1 MSFNDR
7 AMNSI
12 GVQKQTHR
20 AAFLVSVFLAA
31 LAVLP
36 YLQARGYDFVNFD
49 DQGYVTENSHVLQGL
64 NFANV
69 GWAFTTFTTGNWHP
83 LTWLSHML
91 DVDLWGT
98 NAGGHHLTSVLLHA
112 GNTVLLFVVLL
123 QMTGSAL
130 EVCPRRSSLRGAS
143 VTCGIRRLDRGTQGC
158 AQHFVRFVRALGLS
172 RLHPIGQR
180 EKISAHD
187 WLLYS

>member
-36 YLQARGYDFVNFD
+36 YLQARSYDFVNFD

-91 DVDLWGT
+91 DVDLWGKE
-98 NAGGHHLTSVLLHA
+98 AGGHHLTSVLLHA
-112 GNTVLLFVVLL
+112 GNTAFVVLRFASDDRQPL
-123 QMTGSAL
+123 A
-130 EVCPRRSSLRGAS
+130 VCLRRSSFRGAS

-172 RLHPIGQR
+172 RLHPIR
-180 EKISAHD
+180 AARKNICSR
-187 WLLYS
+187 LVSCS